1 MNTRILW
8 IGGRRADGPSFIPSL
23 REKGYEVEVTST
35 GKAAVERLSDSNVD
49 KPIQLVVI
57 NAASL
62 RTSGKYICQNLRKNQ
77 ANLPIVIIASPDQAK
92 ISDDCPNVI
101 LTLPF
106 TYRKLIN
113 RIVRLLPSDGKSL
126 FEVGSI
132 QLDLERNR
140 VRCEGREARLTP
152 RLAQLLQML
161 MKHHGE
167 VVEREQLFR
176 EVWSTDYTG
185 DTRTLD
191 VHISWLR
198 QAIEKDPR
206 TPQFLKT
213 IRGVGYRLDV

>member
-23 REKGYEVEVTST
+23 REKGYEVETTST
-35 GKAAVERLSDSNVD
+35 GKAAVRRLSDAKTD
-49 KPIQLVVI
+49 KPIHLVVI
-57 NAASL
+57 NAASM
-62 RTSGKYICQNLRKNQ
+62 RTSGKYICQNIRKNRK
-77 ANLPIVIIASPDQAK
+77 NLPIIIIASPDQPK
-92 ISDDCPNVI
+92 SSDDCASVL

-126 FEVGSI
+126 FKVGPI
-132 QLDLERNR
+132 KLDLERNR
-140 VRCEGREARLTP
+140 VGCEGREARLTP
-152 RLAQLLQML
+152 RLTHLLQML
-161 MKHHGE
+161 MDHHGE
-167 VVEREQLFR
+167 VVERERLFR
-176 EVWSTDYTG
+176 HVWNTDYTG

-206 TPQFLKT
+206 NPQFLKT